1 MRLVLMLFGL
11 SSSIEPGKALAIIS
25 ISQMMHD
32 VKLCLQTDRCGLIK
46 DCMCVNSLRNL
57 LAGIR

>member
-1 MRLVLMLFGL
+1 MLFSL
-11 SSSIEPGKALAIIS
+11 SSSIEPGEALAIIS